1 MKTTLKIEGMS
12 CEHCVQHVKEALEG
26 IGGVKSAKV
35 SLKKNSADV
44 KHDENVSLAA
54 MEKAVDEAGYKVIA

>member
-1 MKTTLKIEGMS
+1 MKTTLKIDGMS
-12 CEHCVQHVKEALEG
+12 CEHCAQHVKEALEG

-44 KHDENVSLAA
+44 KHDETASLTM
-54 MEKAVDEAGYKVIA
+54 MEKAVKEAGYKVII